1 MDVEEPVIK
10 KSSGRGLARLV
21 NAFQWSLAGFRS
33 ALRHEEAFRQELA
46 LFVLMAPLGLWL
58 GDNGIERALLV
69 GSLFVVLITEL
80 LNTAV
85 ESVVDR
91 VGPDQHVLS
100 KRAKDIGSAAVFL
113 SLVNAAVTWALVIGG
128 SGLTR

>member
-1 MDVEEPVIK
+1 MCPEQDLLN
-10 KSSGRGLARLV
+10 KSSGRGLARLY
-21 NAFQWSLAGFRS
+21 NALRWSLAGFGS

-46 LFVLMAPLGLWL
+46 LSLLLTPVALWL
-58 GDNGIERALLV
+58 GDGGIERALLI
-69 GSLFVVLITEL
+69 GSLLVVLITEL

-91 VGPDQHVLS
+91 IGPDLHALS

-113 SLVNAAVTWALVIGG
+113 SLVNVAVTWGLVLLG
-128 SGLTR
+128 

>member
-1 MDVEEPVIK
+1 MCPEQDILK
-10 KSSGRGLARLV
+10 KSSGRGLARLY
-21 NAFQWSLAGFRS
+21 NALRWSLAGFRS

-46 LFVLMAPLGLWL
+46 LTLILTPVGLWL
-58 GDNGIERALLV
+58 GDGGIERALLI
-69 GSLFVVLITEL
+69 GSLLVVLITEL

-91 VGPDQHVLS
+91 IGPDLHALS

-113 SLVNAAVTWALVIGG
+113 SLVNVAVTWGLVLLG
-128 SGLTR
+128 